1 MVSGDRVVVTVK
13 HIGSACSSRARKVG
27 TVRSINVSQPERS
40 DCMLHRR
47 LRAARTYPHACA
59 GAASG
64 RHSLGHVD
72 ALATTHPA
80 TQNLQWVF
88 ASQTVPHHP
97 TTGHGEGCAPC
108 CWWHAFAIALLSGT
122 DRGGRRSAAVMLYKV
137 FLVLKSA
144 AKRAVAACAAC
155 CSSTPLDRRDSLR
168 AEASSNRWSNI
179 VIESVAMYRC
189 GSVPWPK
196 IRPASQKQQL

>member
-1 MVSGDRVVVTVK
+1 MLDKELHKISTKQSEVWPLLKIWAIKSPNFVAWPKIRSTHCHLQIQQGHLAVLCSTPHMDTQAHVSMR
-13 HIGSACSSRARKVG
+13 SSKWRA
-27 TVRSINVSQPERS
+27 
-40 DCMLHRR
+40 H
-47 LRAARTYPHACA
+47 
-59 GAASG
+59 
-64 RHSLGHVD
+64 
-72 ALATTHPA
+72 
-80 TQNLQWVF
+80 LQWVF

-108 CWWHAFAIALLSGT
+108 CWWHALTIALLSGT

-155 CSSTPLDRRDSLR
+155 CSSTPLDRRNSLR
-168 AEASSNRWSNI
+168 AEESSNRLSDI

-189 GSVPWPK
+189 GSVPWPE